1 MHFSL
6 DFEGNP
12 DIGAYVKLT
21 NKYIVLGR
29 STSPNVIN
37 FFRENFDCPVIET
50 TINTIK
56 TVGTLCVGNSNGLIL
71 PDTCTEQELQHIR
84 NSLPAS
90 IKVVR
95 MVEKLNALGNVMVC
109 NDYACLVHPEVDDQN
124 IAIIEEVLGVPV
136 FKHMVGAEPLVGTF
150 SVLTNQGMLTC
161 PNITEVEM
169 KELSELLKV
178 QVIAGTVNSGSN
190 AVGGGI
196 IANDYVCIT
205 GSHCTN
211 VEIKVAEAVFNLV
224 GSTPVNENAAIDE
237 IVI

>member
-6 DFEGNP
+6 NFEGNP
-12 DIGAYVKLT
+12 DIGAYVRMT
-21 NKYIVLGR
+21 NKYIIVGR
-29 STSPNVIN
+29 SQTPNIIN

-56 TVGTLCVGNSNGLIL
+56 TVGTLCVGNSKGLIL
-71 PDTCTEQELQHIR
+71 PDTCTDQEMYHIR
-84 NSLPAS
+84 NSLPPS

-95 MVEKLNALGNVMVC
+95 IVEKLNALGNVILC
-109 NDYACLVHPEVDDQN
+109 NDYACLVHPDLDEEN
-124 IAIIEEVLGVPV
+124 IRIIEEVLEVPV
-136 FKHMVGAEPLVGTF
+136 FKQCVGAEPLVGTF
-150 SVLTNQGMLTC
+150 ASLTNQGMLTC

-190 AVGGGI
+190 AVGTGI

-211 VEIKVAEAVFNLV
+211 VEIKVAEAVFNLT
-224 GSTPVNENAAIDE
+224 SNPVQERAAIDE
-237 IVI
+237 IVL